1 MNKKI
6 NAHNTRYA
14 KTKKLAKMLK
24 EKIAEDGPESVFG
37 EENSALV
44 LKVIEG
50 EQRRKALARLQ
61 AAEAAQN
68 S

>member
-1 MNKKI
+1 MYLQDIKKLNRLV

-14 KTKKLAKMLK
+14 KTKKLAKLLK
-24 EKIAEDGPESVFG
+24 DKIAEEGPEAVFG

-50 EQRRKALARLQ
+50 EQRRKALARL
-61 AAEAAQN
+61 
-68 S
+68 